1 MFYQV
6 PLEIS
11 KQEDGLWRV
20 SVPGLRGCWV
30 DTKTLEDGISE
41 IQECILMFIDIYQ
54 EEGRELPA
62 GITKQNHLPLRAS
75 IFVNDAE
82 TPKPK
87 VKRTGSKAATAERPT
102 VSSSASFDALV

>member
-6 PLEIS
+6 PLEIT

-30 DTKTLEDGISE
+30 DTPTLEDGISE
-41 IQECILMFIDIYQ
+41 IQECILMFIDIYR
-54 EEGRELPA
+54 EEGRDLPA
-62 GITKQNHLPLRAS
+62 EITKQQQLPLHAS
-75 IFVNDAE
+75 IPVNDAE

-87 VKRTGSKAATAERPT
+87 AKKSRSKTATAE
-102 VSSSASFDALV
+102 